1 MEPVFTPPSTSR
13 WYKRPSGITLI
24 IFLTLIIL
32 GALGF
37 VGLIGYYSFKISK
50 GEGED
55 IIPVAGGFT
64 KAALASQTNKKII
77 TADDILS
84 TISSNTPMKGKES
97 APVTVVMFMDFECP
111 FSQSSHDIFDQ
122 MMRQHGNTV
131 KMVFKQFPITSIHSQ
146 AASAALAATCAH
158 EQNKF
163 WEYYDAL
170 FDEQTLTDETYS
182 ALARTLK
189 LNPSQ
194 FDSCFSSQKN
204 LSQIEQDVADG
215 IRLGVQGT
223 PTYFVNTKKIEGVP
237 TPSQWNSILLQEIK
251 K

>member
-13 WYKRPSGITLI
+13 WYKRPSGIVLI
-24 IFLTLIIL
+24 LFLTLIIL
-32 GALGF
+32 GVIGF
-37 VGLIGYYSFKISK
+37 TGLIGYYSFKISR
-50 GEGED
+50 GEEKD
-55 IIPVAGGFT
+55 IIPVSGGFT
-64 KAALASQTNKKII
+64 KAALSNKTDTKKI
-77 TADDILS
+77 TSEDILS
-84 TISSNTPMKGKES
+84 VISSDTPMKGKES

-111 FSQSSHDIFDQ
+111 FSQSSHDIFNQ

-131 KMVFKQFPITSIHSQ
+131 KIVFKQFPITSIHSQ

-170 FDEQTLTDETYS
+170 FNEQTLTDETYS

-194 FDSCFSSQKN
+194 FDTCFSSQKN

-237 TPSQWNSILLQEIK
+237 TLSQWNSILLQEIK